1 MSARSKGRKRA
12 LDILYESDIKGV
24 NPLWLVKENITA
36 SDEISLFAVELVEG
50 YGNQG
55 SHIDSLID
63 KNAKNWDLDRLAS
76 VDRNI
81 LRIATYEILNS
92 KNGGVDTAVAID
104 EAIELAKS
112 FSTDES
118 PQYIHG
124 ILSAIARELD
134 GSEASQ

>member
-36 SDEISLFAVELVEG
+36 SDEISLFAIELVEG

-55 SHIDSLID
+55 AHIDLLID

-134 GSEASQ
+134 ESEASQ

>member
-134 GSEASQ
+134 ESEASQ